1 MNWQKYLGI
10 NPVSL
15 LTVIISCTFCYADAK
30 EVSFDRDIRPI
41 LSDNCF
47 HCHGP
52 DAKKRKAKLRL
63 DIKEGALAD
72 LGGYAAVVPG
82 NPAKS
87 ELFARISSNDPE
99 ERMPPHDSNRN
110 LSKKKIDLLKEWIA
124 GGAKWKG
131 HWSFEPVDR
140 PTVKE
145 KERHPIDVL
154 VDARLK
160 QDEFKA
166 NPSANRETL
175 IRRLKL
181 DLTGLPPT
189 AGQIESFLG
198 DEKPDA
204 WERLVERTLQATAY
218 GERMAWDWLEA
229 ARYADTNGYQGDRE
243 RTMWPWRDWVVKAF
257 NENLPYDQFTIWQL
271 AGDLLPDAT
280 QEQILATGFNRNHM
294 INGEGGRIAEEN
306 RVEYVFDMTE
316 TMGTLWMGLTLTCAR
331 CHDHK
336 FDPLLQSE
344 YYQLNAFFNQTPVNG
359 GGGDP
364 FAKPVLQSGTT
375 VQNEELVQLRK
386 EIDALQKEI
395 ESPPPL
401 QVGAKA
407 KWEAKMLQKL
417 PANEWQRLLPKEA
430 KANKQSLDILEGGL
444 IYASGENPDKDEY
457 QVVYPL
463 GEGKITGFR
472 LEAIRHPK
480 MTHGGLARSDSGN
493 FVLTDLQFKVRHSAV
508 DKLLPLEVA
517 SASATF
523 EQGPLKVRNT
533 FDSGPTSGW
542 AVWAGKP
549 IDRDHAAAFRLKKSI
564 EVPKGAEL
572 EVTLKF
578 NSQHK
583 HHNLG
588 HFRFSS
594 TASSTPTLKG
604 DRGGLITALQIAP
617 GKRSPSDKKTIM
629 EAFAA
634 QDDSLSALRKKQNE
648 LEVKVKKT
656 QGSFPK
662 VMVMADMAKPR
673 QTFMLE
679 RGLYNQRGKLVSADV
694 PAWLPPLPKT
704 ENPNRLDLARWLMD
718 PKHPLT
724 ARVTVNRFWQM
735 FFGVGLVKTT
745 DNFGVQAEYPRHPE
759 LLDWLA
765 AEFMESGWDVKGLIR
780 TIVTSETY
788 RRSSTIASYAEYERD
803 PENRF
808 LARGPRFRMPSWM
821 IRDQALAISGL
832 LNPQMGGKAVY
843 SYQPTGIWAE
853 ATFGSKRFRQDKGQ
867 ALYRRS
873 LYTYWRRIIGPTMFF
888 DVAKRQICEVKPLR
902 TNTPMH
908 ALTIMNDVT
917 YVEAGRALADILL
930 RDAMDDETRLRLA
943 TKRVL
948 GRNSSAEELTL
959 LKRSL
964 GRGIASFTEDPEAAR
979 RFLTHGDSK
988 PKSEVSPIT
997 RAAWAAL
1004 CLNLLNLDE
1013 TLNKE

>member
-1 MNWQKYLGI
+1 MMKYRFL
-10 NPVSL
+10 PKVL
-15 LTVIISCTFCYADAK
+15 LLKVIFSAIFCCTFAK
-30 EVSFDRDIRPI
+30 EVSFNRDIQSI

-52 DAKKRKAKLRL
+52 DAKERKAKLRL
-63 DIKEGALAD
+63 DTREGVLAD
-72 LGGYAAVVPG
+72 LGGYAAVKPG
-82 NPAKS
+82 DPQKS
-87 ELFARISSNDPE
+87 ELFLRISSKDSE
-99 ERMPPHDSNRN
+99 ERMPPHDSNRH
-110 LSKKKIDLLKEWIA
+110 LSPKEINLLKEWIA
-124 GGAKWKG
+124 DGAKWKG
-131 HWSFEPVDR
+131 HWTFEPIVSPVVDD
-140 PTVKE
+140 K
-145 KERHPIDVL
+145 KRHPIDTL
-154 VDARLK
+154 VDALLK
-160 QDEFKA
+160 KENLKA
-166 NPSANRETL
+166 NPRADRETL

-189 AGQIESFLG
+189 TEQIQAFLV
-198 DEKPDA
+198 DEKTGA
-204 WERLVERTLQATAY
+204 WKRLVDRTLQSTAY

-243 RTMWPWRDWVVKAF
+243 RTMWPWRDWVIKAF
-257 NENLPYDQFTIWQL
+257 NENLSYDKFTIWQL

-316 TMGTLWMGLTLTCAR
+316 TMGTIWMGLTLNCAR

-336 FDPLLQSE
+336 FDPLLQRE
-344 YYQLNAFFNQTPVNG
+344 YYQLNAFFNQTPGNG

-364 FAKPVLQSGTT
+364 FMKPVLQAGSTA
-375 VQNEELVQLRK
+375 QNEELLRLRK
-386 EIDALQKEI
+386 EILALQKDI
-395 ESPPPL
+395 EGR
-401 QVGAKA
+401 QGEQGAAQA
-407 KWEAKMLQKL
+407 KWEAKILEDL
-417 PANEWQRLLPKEA
+417 PANDWQRLFPKKA
-430 KANKQSLDILEGGL
+430 KANKQTLQILESGL
-444 IYASGENPDKDEY
+444 IYASGVNPDKDEY
-457 QVVYPL
+457 HVVYPL
-463 GEGKITGFR
+463 DVGKITGFK
-472 LEAIRHPK
+472 LEGVRHPK

-493 FVLTDLQFKVRHSAV
+493 FVLTDLQFNLRKSAV
-508 DKLLPLEVA
+508 DKLVPLEVA

-533 FDSGPTSGW
+533 FDNNPVSGW

-604 DRGGLITALQIAP
+604 DRGGLMAALQTP
-617 GKRSPSDKKTIM
+617 PKKRSSTDKKTII

-634 QDDSLSALRKKQNE
+634 QDDRLSAIRKKQSE
-648 LEVKVKKT
+648 LEAKVKKT

-662 VMVMADMAKPR
+662 VMVMADMPKPR

-679 RGLYNQRGKLVSADV
+679 RGLYNQRGNPVTAAV
-694 PAWLPPLPKT
+694 PSWLPPLPKT

-718 PKHPLT
+718 PSHPLT

-735 FFGVGLVKTT
+735 LFGVGLVKTT
-745 DNFGVQAEYPRHPE
+745 ENFGVQTEYPRHPE
-759 LLDWLA
+759 LLEWLA
-765 AEFMESGWDVKGLIR
+765 AEFIESGWDVKELIR

-788 RRSSTIASYAEYERD
+788 RRSSTISSFDEYERD
-803 PENRF
+803 PENRY
-808 LARGPRFRMPSWM
+808 LARGSRFRMPSWM
-821 IRDQALAISGL
+821 IRDQSLAVSGL

-843 SYQPTGIWAE
+843 SYQPKGIWAE
-853 ATFGSKRFRQDKGQ
+853 ATFGKKRFRQDSGQ

-888 DVAKRQICEVKPLR
+888 DVAKRQVCEVKPLR

-908 ALTIMNDVT
+908 ALTLLNDVT

-930 RDAMDDETRLRLA
+930 RDAKDEEARLSLA
-943 TKRVL
+943 VKKVL
-948 GRNSSAEELTL
+948 GRKPSVEELTL

-964 GRGIASFTEDPEAAR
+964 DRGIASFTEDPEAAR
-979 RFLTHGDSK
+979 RFLSHGNSK
-988 PKSEVSPIT
+988 PTSKVSPAA

>member
-1 MNWQKYLGI
+1 LNFKT
-10 NPVSL
+10 VAL
-15 LTVIISCTFCYADAK
+15 LAVALAVTFCFADAT

-52 DAKKRKAKLRL
+52 DAQERKAKLRL
-63 DIKEGALAD
+63 DTRSGALAD
-72 LGGYAAVVPG
+72 LGGYSSVAPG
-82 NPAKS
+82 DPAKS
-87 ELFARISSNDPE
+87 ELFLRISSDDPE
-99 ERMPPHDSNRN
+99 EKMPPHDSNRN
-110 LSKKKIDLLKEWIA
+110 LSKKEIDLLKQWIA
-124 GGAKWKG
+124 EGAKWKG
-131 HWSFEPVDR
+131 HWTFEPIVR
-140 PTVKE
+140 PTVDY

-154 VDARLK
+154 VNVRLNK
-160 QDEFKA
+160 ENFKA
-166 NPSANRETL
+166 NPRANRETL
-175 IRRLKL
+175 VRRLKL
-181 DLTGLPPT
+181 DLTGLPP
-189 AGQIESFLG
+189 AKGQTEAFFS
-198 DEKPDA
+198 DKKPGA
-204 WERLVERTLQATAY
+204 WERLVNRTLGSTAF

-257 NENLPYDQFTIWQL
+257 NDNLPYDKFTIWQL

-316 TMGTLWMGLTLTCAR
+316 TMGTIWMGLTLNCAR

-344 YYQLNAFFNQTPVNG
+344 YYQFNAFFNQTPANG

-364 FAKPVLQSGTT
+364 FTKPVLQAGSTA
-375 VQNEELVQLRK
+375 QNEELVQLRK
-386 EIDALQKEI
+386 QILALEKDIDRRQGD
-395 ESPPPL
+395 
-401 QVGAKA
+401 QGDDQA
-407 KWEAKMLQKL
+407 KWEAKMLKDL
-417 PANEWQRLLPKEA
+417 PANDWQRLFPKKA
-430 KANKQSLDILEGGL
+430 KADKQTLQILQSGL
-444 IYASGENPDKDEY
+444 VYASGENPDKDEY

-463 GEGKITGFR
+463 EEGKITGFK
-472 LEAIRHPK
+472 LEAVRHPK

-493 FVLTDLQFKVRHSAV
+493 FVLTDLRFNIRNSAV
-508 DKLLPLEVA
+508 DKLVPLEVA
-517 SASATF
+517 SASATY
-523 EQGPLKVRNT
+523 EQGPLKVSSS
-533 FDSGPTSGW
+533 FDNNPASGW

-549 IDRDHAAAFRLKKSI
+549 IHRDHAAAFRLKKSI
-564 EVPKGAEL
+564 KVAKGAEL

-604 DRGGLITALQIAP
+604 DRAGLIAALHTVP
-617 GKRSPSDKKTIM
+617 EERSSSDKKTIL

-634 QDDSLSALRKKQNE
+634 QDDSVSALRKKQSE
-648 LEVKVKKT
+648 LEAKVKKV

-662 VMVMADMAKPR
+662 VMIMADMPKPR

-679 RGLYNQRGKLVSADV
+679 RGLYNQRGKPVAAAV
-694 PAWLPPLPKT
+694 PSWLPPLPKT

-718 PKHPLT
+718 SNHPLT

-735 FFGVGLVKTT
+735 LFGVGLVKTT
-745 DNFGVQAEYPRHPE
+745 ENFGVQTEYPRYPE

-765 AEFMESGWDVKGLIR
+765 AEFIESGWNVKALVR

-788 RRSSTIASYAEYERD
+788 RRSSIISSFAEYERD
-803 PENRF
+803 PENRY
-808 LARGPRFRMPSWM
+808 LARGSRFRMPSWM
-821 IRDQALAISGL
+821 IRDQALAVSGL

-853 ATFGSKRFRQDKGQ
+853 ATFGKKRFQQDKGK

-888 DVAKRQICEVKPLR
+888 DVAKRQVCEVKPLR

-908 ALTIMNDVT
+908 ALTVMNDVT
-917 YVEAGRALADILL
+917 YVESGRALADIIL
-930 RDAMDDETRLRLA
+930 RDAKDDEARLHLA
-943 TKRVL
+943 VKRVL
-948 GRNSSAEELTL
+948 GRNASAKELTL
-959 LKRSL
+959 LKLSFE
-964 GRGIASFTEDPEAAR
+964 RGVASFTEDPEAAR
-979 RFLTHGDSK
+979 RFLSHGDSK
-988 PKSEVSPIT
+988 PQSEVPPVT

>member
-1 MNWQKYLGI
+1 MLFLGQI
-10 NPVSL
+10 RHFWLAVFILFGDAFSTL
-15 LTVIISCTFCYADAK
+15 GKEISFG
-30 EVSFDRDIRPI
+30 RDIRPI

-63 DIKEGALAD
+63 DTREGVLTN
-72 LGGYAAVVPG
+72 LGGYAAVKPG
-82 NPAKS
+82 SPGES
-87 ELFARISSNDPE
+87 ELFARISSDDPE
-99 ERMPPHDSNRN
+99 ERMPPPDSNRN
-110 LSKKKIDLLKEWIA
+110 LSEKEVDLLKQWIA
-124 GGAKWKG
+124 DGAKWKG
-131 HWSFEPVDR
+131 HWTFEPIVR
-140 PTVKE
+140 PTVAD

-160 QDEFKA
+160 QEDLKA
-166 NPSANRETL
+166 NPPANRETL

-189 AGQIESFLG
+189 AEQIESFLG
-198 DEKPDA
+198 DEKPGA
-204 WERLVERTLQATAY
+204 WERLVERTLQSTAY

-229 ARYADTNGYQGDRE
+229 ARYADTNGYQGDGE

-336 FDPLLQSE
+336 FDPVLQRE

-364 FAKPVLQSGTT
+364 FTKPVLQAGSTA
-375 VQNEELVQLRK
+375 QNEELVQLRK
-386 EIDALQKEI
+386 EIAALQKEI
-395 ESPPPL
+395 EQRRKS
-401 QVGAKA
+401 QAGAQA
-407 KWEAKMLQKL
+407 KWEAKMLKDL
-417 PANEWQRLLPKEA
+417 PQDDWRRLLPKEA
-430 KANKQSLDILEGGL
+430 KANKQTLEILESGL

-457 QVVYPL
+457 QIVYPL
-463 GEGKITGFR
+463 GEGKITSFR
-472 LEAIRHPK
+472 LEAIRHPQ

-493 FVLTDLQFKVRHSAV
+493 FVLTDLRFNVRNSAV
-508 DKLLPLEVA
+508 DKLVPLEVA
-517 SASATF
+517 SATATF
-523 EQGPLKVRNT
+523 EQGPLKVTNA
-533 FDSGPTSGW
+533 FDDNPTTGW

-564 EVPKGAEL
+564 KVSKEAEL

-578 NSQHK
+578 NSKHK

-588 HFRFSS
+588 HFRFSW
-594 TASSTPTLKG
+594 TDSSATTLKS
-604 DRGGLITALQIAP
+604 DRGGLITALQTVP
-617 GKRSPSDKKTIM
+617 DKRNASEKKTVLA
-629 EAFAA
+629 AFAA
-634 QDDSLSALRKKQNE
+634 QDENLSALRKRQSE
-648 LEVKVKKT
+648 LEAKVKKT
-656 QGSFPK
+656 QSSFPK
-662 VMVMADMAKPR
+662 VMVMADLAKPR

-679 RGLYNQRGKLVSADV
+679 RGLYNQRGKPVTANV
-694 PAWLPPLPKT
+694 PASLPPLTKT
-704 ENPNRLDLARWLMD
+704 ENPNRLDLARWLMA
-718 PKHPLT
+718 PEHPLT

-735 FFGVGLVKTT
+735 LFGVGLVKTT
-745 DNFGVQAEYPRHPE
+745 ENFGVQAEYPRHPE

-788 RRSSTIASYAEYERD
+788 RRSSTISSFAEYERD

-808 LARGPRFRMPSWM
+808 LARGSRFRMPSWM
-821 IRDQALAISGL
+821 IRDQALAVSGL
-832 LNPQMGGKAVY
+832 LNPQIGGKAVY

-853 ATFGSKRFRQDKGQ
+853 ATFGKKKFQQDKGK

-888 DVAKRQICEVKPLR
+888 DVAKRQVCEVKPLL

-930 RDAMDDETRLRLA
+930 RDAKDDETRLRLA
-943 TKRVL
+943 VTRVL
-948 GRNSSAEELTL
+948 GRKLSAEELNL

-964 GRGIASFTEDPEAAR
+964 RRGIASFTKDPEAAG
-979 RFLTHGDSK
+979 RFLSHGDSK
-988 PKSEVSPIT
+988 AESEVPPIT

>member
-1 MNWQKYLGI
+1 MMKYRFL
-10 NPVSL
+10 PKVL
-15 LTVIISCTFCYADAK
+15 LLKVIFSATFCCTYGK
-30 EVSFDRDIRPI
+30 EVSFDRDIQPI
-41 LSDNCF
+41 LSENCF

-63 DIKEGALAD
+63 DTREGVLAD
-72 LGGYAAVVPG
+72 LGGYAAVKPG
-82 NPAKS
+82 DPQKS
-87 ELFARISSNDPE
+87 ELFLRVSSDDPE
-99 ERMPPHDSNRN
+99 ERMPPHDSNRH
-110 LSKKKIDLLKEWIA
+110 LSNKEIDLLKEWIA
-124 GGAKWKG
+124 DGAKWKG
-131 HWSFEPVDR
+131 HWTFEPIDG
-140 PTVKE
+140 PTVEDK
-145 KERHPIDVL
+145 KRHPIDIL
-154 VDARLK
+154 VEARLK
-160 QDEFKA
+160 KEKFKA
-166 NPSANRETL
+166 NPRADRETL

-189 AGQIESFLG
+189 TKQIEAFLIDKKTG
-198 DEKPDA
+198 A
-204 WERLVERTLQATAY
+204 WKRLVDRTLQSTAY
-218 GERMAWDWLEA
+218 GERMAWDWLAA

-243 RTMWPWRDWVVKAF
+243 RTMWPWRDWVIKAF
-257 NENLPYDQFTIWQL
+257 NENLPYDKFTIWQL

-316 TMGTLWMGLTLTCAR
+316 TMGTIWMGLTLNCAR

-336 FDPLLQSE
+336 FDPLLQRE
-344 YYQLNAFFNQTPVNG
+344 YYQLNAFFNQTPGNG

-364 FAKPVLQSGTT
+364 FMKPVLQAGSTD
-375 VQNEELVQLRK
+375 QNDELLRLRK
-386 EIDALQKEI
+386 EILALQKDIDGRQGE
-395 ESPPPL
+395 
-401 QVGAKA
+401 QGAAQA
-407 KWEAKMLQKL
+407 KWEANMLEDL
-417 PANEWQRLLPKEA
+417 PANDWQRLFPKKA
-430 KANKQSLDILEGGL
+430 KANKQTLQILESGL
-444 IYASGENPDKDEY
+444 IYASGVNPDKDEY
-457 QVVYPL
+457 HVVYPL
-463 GEGKITGFR
+463 AKGKITGFK
-472 LEAIRHPK
+472 LEGVRHPK

-493 FVLTDLQFKVRHSAV
+493 FVLTDLQFNLRKSAV
-508 DKLLPLEVA
+508 DKLVPLEVA

-533 FDSGPTSGW
+533 FDNNPASGW

-583 HHNLG
+583 QHNLG

-604 DRGGLITALQIAP
+604 DQGGLMAVLQTP
-617 GKRSPSDKKTIM
+617 PEKRSSSDKKTIL

-634 QDDSLSALRKKQNE
+634 QDDRLSALRKKQGE
-648 LEVKVKKT
+648 LEAKMKKT

-662 VMVMADMAKPR
+662 VMVMADMPKPR

-679 RGLYNQRGKLVSADV
+679 RGLYNQRGKPVTAAV
-694 PAWLPPLPKT
+694 PSWLPPLPKT

-718 PKHPLT
+718 PNHPLT

-735 FFGVGLVKTT
+735 LFGVGLVKTT
-745 DNFGVQAEYPRHPE
+745 ENFGVQTEYPRHPE
-759 LLDWLA
+759 LLEWLA
-765 AEFMESGWDVKGLIR
+765 AEFIQSGWNVKELIR

-788 RRSSTIASYAEYERD
+788 RRSSTISSFDEYERD
-803 PENRF
+803 PENRY
-808 LARGPRFRMPSWM
+808 LARGSRFRMPSWM
-821 IRDQALAISGL
+821 IRDQALAVSGL

-853 ATFGSKRFRQDKGQ
+853 ATFGKKRFRQDSGP

-888 DVAKRQICEVKPLR
+888 DVAKRQVCEVKPLR

-908 ALTIMNDVT
+908 ALTVMNDVT
-917 YVEAGRALADILL
+917 YVEAGRALADIIL
-930 RDAMDDETRLRLA
+930 RDFKDDEARLSLA
-943 TKRVL
+943 VKKVL
-948 GRNSSAEELTL
+948 GRKPSVEELTL

-964 GRGIASFTEDPEAAR
+964 ERGIASFTEDPEAAR
-979 RFLTHGDSK
+979 RFLSHGDSK
-988 PKSEVSPIT
+988 PTSKVPPAA

>member
-1 MNWQKYLGI
+1 VG
-10 NPVSL
+10 
-15 LTVIISCTFCYADAK
+15 
-30 EVSFDRDIRPI
+30 
-41 LSDNCF
+41 
-47 HCHGP
+47 
-52 DAKKRKAKLRL
+52 
-63 DIKEGALAD
+63 
-72 LGGYAAVVPG
+72 
-82 NPAKS
+82 
-87 ELFARISSNDPE
+87 
-99 ERMPPHDSNRN
+99 
-110 LSKKKIDLLKEWIA
+110 
-124 GGAKWKG
+124 
-131 HWSFEPVDR
+131 
-140 PTVKE
+140 
-145 KERHPIDVL
+145 
-154 VDARLK
+154 
-160 QDEFKA
+160 
-166 NPSANRETL
+166 
-175 IRRLKL
+175 
-181 DLTGLPPT
+181 
-189 AGQIESFLG
+189 
-198 DEKPDA
+198 
-204 WERLVERTLQATAY
+204 
-218 GERMAWDWLEA
+218 
-229 ARYADTNGYQGDRE
+229 
-243 RTMWPWRDWVVKAF
+243 
-257 NENLPYDQFTIWQL
+257 
-271 AGDLLPDAT
+271 
-280 QEQILATGFNRNHM
+280 
-294 INGEGGRIAEEN
+294 
-306 RVEYVFDMTE
+306 DMTA
-316 TMGTLWMGLTLTCAR
+316 TVGTLWMGLPSTCAR

-364 FAKPVLQSGTT
+364 FTKPVLQAGTT

-386 EIDALQKEI
+386 DIDALQKDI
-395 ESPPPL
+395 ESR
-401 QVGAKA
+401 QKEQGSAKA
-407 KWEAKMLQKL
+407 KWEAKVLKNL
-417 PANEWQRLLPKEA
+417 PANDWQRLLPQEA
-430 KANKQSLDILEGGL
+430 KAKKQTLEILESGL
-444 IYASGENPDKDEY
+444 IYASGENPEKDEY
-457 QVVYPL
+457 QVVYLL
-463 GEGKITGFR
+463 GAGKITGFR

-493 FVLTDLQFKVRHSAV
+493 FVLTDILFKVRKTPV
-508 DKLLPLEVA
+508 DQFVPFEVA
-517 SASATF
+517 SATVTF
-523 EQGPLKVRNT
+523 EQGLLKVTNV
-533 FDSGPTSGW
+533 FDDNPTSGW

-549 IDRDHAAAFRLKKSI
+549 IERDHAAAFRLKKSI
-564 EVPKGAEL
+564 EVVKGAEL

-578 NSQHK
+578 NSEHK

-594 TASSTPTLKG
+594 TSSSEPSLKS
-604 DRGGLITALQIAP
+604 DRDGLISALKTASD
-617 GKRSPSDKKTIM
+617 KRSPSDQKTVM

-634 QDDSLSALRKKQNE
+634 QDGSLFALRQRQRE
-648 LEVKVKKT
+648 LEAKVKKT
-656 QGSFPK
+656 QSSFPK

-673 QTFMLE
+673 QTFMLD
-679 RGLYNQRGKLVSADV
+679 RGLYNQRGKPVSANV

-735 FFGVGLVKTT
+735 LFGVGLVKTT
-745 DNFGVQAEYPRHPE
+745 ENFGVQAEYPRHPE

-788 RRSSTIASYAEYERD
+788 RRSSILSSFAEYERD
-803 PENRF
+803 PENRL

-821 IRDQALAISGL
+821 IRDQALAVSGL
-832 LNPQMGGKAVY
+832 LNPQIGGKAVY
-843 SYQPTGIWAE
+843 SYQPTGLWAD
-853 ATFGSKRFRQDKGQ
+853 ATFGKKQYREDKGL

-873 LYTYWRRIIGPTMFF
+873 LYTYWRRIIGPAMFF
-888 DVAKRQICEVKPLR
+888 DVAKRQVCEVKPLR

-948 GRNSSAEELTL
+948 GRNPSAEELTL

-964 GRGIASFTEDPEAAR
+964 ERGIASFTEDPEAAR

-988 PKSEVSPIT
+988 PKSEVSPII

>member
-1 MNWQKYLGI
+1 MFA
-10 NPVSL
+10 L
-15 LTVIISCTFCYADAK
+15 LAVVLAVTFCFADAT

-52 DAKKRKAKLRL
+52 DAQERKAKLRL
-63 DIKEGALAD
+63 DTRSGALAD
-72 LGGYAAVVPG
+72 LGGYSSVAPG
-82 NPAKS
+82 DPAKS
-87 ELFARISSNDPE
+87 ELFLRISSDDPE
-99 ERMPPHDSNRN
+99 EKMPPHDSNRN
-110 LSKKKIDLLKEWIA
+110 LSKKEIDLLKQWIA
-124 GGAKWKG
+124 EGAKWKG
-131 HWSFEPVDR
+131 HWTFEPIVR
-140 PTVKE
+140 PTVDD

-154 VDARLK
+154 VDFRLNK
-160 QDEFKA
+160 ENFKA
-166 NPSANRETL
+166 NPRANRETL
-175 IRRLKL
+175 VRRLKL

-189 AGQIESFLG
+189 TEQIEAFLA
-198 DEKPDA
+198 DEKPGT
-204 WERLVERTLQATAY
+204 WERLVDRTLGSSAY

-257 NENLPYDQFTIWQL
+257 NDNLPYDKFTIWQL

-316 TMGTLWMGLTLTCAR
+316 TMGTIWMGLTLNCAR

-344 YYQLNAFFNQTPVNG
+344 YYQFNAFFNQTPANG

-364 FAKPVLQSGTT
+364 FTKPVLQAGSTA
-375 VQNEELVQLRK
+375 QNEELVQLQK
-386 EIDALQKEI
+386 QILALEKDIDRRQGEQGEAQ
-395 ESPPPL
+395 
-401 QVGAKA
+401 A
-407 KWEAKMLQKL
+407 KWEAKILKDQ
-417 PANEWQRLLPKEA
+417 PANDWHRLFPSKA
-430 KANKQSLDILEGGL
+430 KADKQTLQILQSGL
-444 IYASGENPDKDEY
+444 VYASGENPDKDEY
-457 QVVYPL
+457 KVLYPL
-463 GEGKITGFR
+463 DGGKITGFK
-472 LEAIRHPK
+472 LEAVRHPK

-493 FVLTDLQFKVRHSAV
+493 FVLTDLQFNLRKSAV
-508 DKLLPLEVA
+508 DELVPLEVA

-523 EQGPLKVRNT
+523 EQGSLKVSNS
-533 FDSGPTSGW
+533 FDNNPSSGW

-588 HFRFSS
+588 HFRLSS
-594 TASSTPTLKG
+594 TSIATPSLKG
-604 DRGGLITALQIAP
+604 DRIGLIAALQHAP
-617 GKRSPSDKKTIM
+617 DQRNASDKKIIQ
-629 EAFAA
+629 EAFSA
-634 QDDSLSALRKKQNE
+634 QDDSLSGLRKRQRE
-648 LEVKVKKT
+648 LEAKLKKT
-656 QGSFPK
+656 QGNFPK
-662 VMVMADMAKPR
+662 VMVMADMSKPR
-673 QTFMLE
+673 QTFILE
-679 RGLYNQRGKLVSADV
+679 RGLYNQRGKPVTAAV
-694 PAWLPPLPKT
+694 PSWLPPLSKT

-718 PKHPLT
+718 PNHPLT

-735 FFGVGLVKTT
+735 LFGVGLVKTT
-745 DNFGVQAEYPRHPE
+745 ENFGVQTEYPRYPE
-759 LLDWLA
+759 LLDWLSS
-765 AEFMESGWDVKGLIR
+765 EFMESGWDVKALIR

-788 RRSSTIASYAEYERD
+788 RRSSTISSFAEYERD
-803 PENRF
+803 PENRY
-808 LARGPRFRMPSWM
+808 LARGSRFRMPSWM
-821 IRDQALAISGL
+821 IRDQALAVSGL
-832 LNPQMGGKAVY
+832 LNPQMGGKGVY

-853 ATFGSKRFRQDKGQ
+853 ATFGKKRFQQDKGK

-888 DVAKRQICEVKPLR
+888 DVAKRQVCEVKPLR

-908 ALTIMNDVT
+908 ALTVMNDVT
-917 YVEAGRALADILL
+917 YVEAGRALADIIL
-930 RDAMDDETRLRLA
+930 RDAKDDEARLHVA
-943 TKRVL
+943 AKRVL
-948 GRNSSAEELTL
+948 GRNASADELNL
-959 LKRSL
+959 LKLSL
-964 GRGIASFTEDPEAAR
+964 ERGVASFTEDPEAAR
-979 RFLTHGDSK
+979 RFLSHGDSK
-988 PKSEVSPIT
+988 SQSEVSPVT
-997 RAAWAAL
+997 RAAWAAV

>member
-1 MNWQKYLGI
+1 MNRQKYLEI
-10 NPVSL
+10 KPVAL
-15 LTVIISCTFCYADAK
+15 LTVMISCTFCYADAK

-63 DIKEGALAD
+63 DTREGVLAN
-72 LGGYAAVVPG
+72 LGGYAAVKPG
-82 NPAKS
+82 SPAES

-110 LSKKKIDLLKEWIA
+110 LSKNEIDLLQEWIV

-131 HWSFEPVDR
+131 HWTFEPVVR
-140 PTVKE
+140 PVVDD

-154 VDARLK
+154 VDACLK
-160 QDEFKA
+160 QQNFKA
-166 NPSANRETL
+166 NPQADRETL

-189 AGQIESFLG
+189 TEQIESFVSDVKAG
-198 DEKPDA
+198 A
-204 WERLVERTLQATAY
+204 WERLVDRTLGSSAY

-336 FDPLLQSE
+336 FDPLLQRE

-386 EIDALQKEI
+386 DIDALQKEI
-395 ESPPPL
+395 ESPPQL

-407 KWEAKMLQKL
+407 KWEAKILKNL
-417 PANEWQRLLPKEA
+417 PANDWQRLLPKEA
-430 KANKQSLDILEGGL
+430 KAKKQTLEIQDSGL
-444 IYASGENPDKDEY
+444 LYASGENPDKDEY

-463 GEGKITGFR
+463 EGKITGFR
-472 LEAIRHPK
+472 LEAVRHPK
-480 MTHGGLARSDSGN
+480 MTSGGLARSDSGN

-508 DKLLPLEVA
+508 DKLVPLEVA

-523 EQGPLKVRNT
+523 EQGSLKVSSA
-533 FDSGPTSGW
+533 FDNNPASGW
-542 AVWAGKP
+542 SVWEGKP
-549 IDRDHAAAFRLKKSI
+549 IDRDHSAAFRLKKSI
-564 EVPKGAEL
+564 EVAKGTEL

-578 NSQHK
+578 NSHHK

-594 TASSTPTLKG
+594 TAIANPSLKN
-604 DRGGLITALQIAP
+604 DRGGLIAALQVSP
-617 GKRSPSDKKTIM
+617 DKRSPSDTKTIL

-634 QDDSLSALRKKQNE
+634 QDESLSALRKRQSE
-648 LEVKVKKT
+648 LEAKIKKT
-656 QGSFPK
+656 QSSFPK
-662 VMVMADMAKPR
+662 VMVMADLAKPR

-679 RGLYNQRGKLVSADV
+679 RGLYNQPGKPVSANV
-694 PAWLPPLPKT
+694 PAWLPPLAEIEK
-704 ENPNRLDLARWLMD
+704 PNRLDLARWLMT
-718 PKHPLT
+718 PTHPLT

-745 DNFGVQAEYPRHPE
+745 ENFGIQAEYPRHPE

-765 AEFMESGWDVKGLIR
+765 AELMESGWDVKGLIR
-780 TIVTSETY
+780 NIVTSETY
-788 RRSSTIASYAEYERD
+788 RRNSNIASFAEYERD

-821 IRDQALAISGL
+821 IRDQALAVSGL
-832 LNPQMGGKAVY
+832 LNPKIGGKAVY
-843 SYQPTGIWAE
+843 SYQPTGLWSE
-853 ATFGSKRFRQDKGQ
+853 ATFGKKRYREDKGK

-873 LYTYWRRIIGPTMFF
+873 LYTYWRRIIGPAMFF
-888 DVAKRQICEVKPLR
+888 DVAKRQVCEVKPLR

-917 YVEAGRALADILL
+917 YVEAGRALADSLL
-930 RDAMDDETRLRLA
+930 LDAKDDQTRLRLA
-943 TKRVL
+943 VSRVL
-948 GRNSSAEELTL
+948 GRNPSAEELNL

-964 GRGIASFTEDPEAAR
+964 MRGIASFSKDPEAAR
-979 RFLTHGDSK
+979 RFLTHGDSQ

>member
-1 MNWQKYLGI
+1 MNIK
-10 NPVSL
+10 PVAL
-15 LTVIISCTFCYADAK
+15 LAVTLAVTFCFADAN

-41 LSDNCF
+41 LSENCF

-52 DAKKRKAKLRL
+52 DAKKRKAELRL

-72 LGGYAAVVPG
+72 LGGYAAVAPG

-87 ELFARISSNDPE
+87 ELFLRITSDDPE
-99 ERMPPHDSNRN
+99 ERMPPHDSNRH
-110 LSKKKIDLLKEWIA
+110 LSPKEIDLLKEWIG

-131 HWSFEPVDR
+131 HWTFEPIVR
-140 PTVKE
+140 PTVEDK
-145 KERHPIDVL
+145 KRHPIDVL
-154 VDARLK
+154 VEARLK
-160 QDEFKA
+160 KEKFPG
-166 NPSANRETL
+166 NPRADRETL

-181 DLTGLPPT
+181 DLTGLPP
-189 AGQIESFLG
+189 AKGQTEAFFS
-198 DEKPDA
+198 DKKPGA
-204 WERLVERTLQATAY
+204 WERLVNRTLESTAF

-257 NENLPYDQFTIWQL
+257 NDNLPYDKFTIWQL

-316 TMGTLWMGLTLTCAR
+316 TMGTLWMGLTLNCAR

-336 FDPLLQSE
+336 FDPLLQRE
-344 YYQLNAFFNQTPVNG
+344 YYQFNAFFNQTPVNG

-364 FAKPVLQSGTT
+364 FSKPVLQAGSTA
-375 VQNEELVQLRK
+375 QNEELIQLRK
-386 EIDALQKEI
+386 EILALQKDI
-395 ESPPPL
+395 ESR
-401 QVGAKA
+401 QGEQGAAYA
-407 KWEAKMLQKL
+407 KWEAKMLEDL
-417 PANEWQRLLPKEA
+417 PANDWQRLFPKKA
-430 KANKQSLDILEGGL
+430 KANKQTLQILQSGL
-444 IYASGENPDKDEY
+444 IYASGVNPDKDEY

-463 GEGKITGFR
+463 GEGKITGFK
-472 LEAIRHPK
+472 LEGVRHPK

-493 FVLTDLQFKVRHSAV
+493 FVLTDLQFNLRKSSV
-508 DKLLPLEVA
+508 DRLVPLEIA

-523 EQGPLKVRNT
+523 EQGSLKVRNS
-533 FDSGPTSGW
+533 FDNNPASGW

-578 NSQHK
+578 NSHNK

-594 TASSTPTLKG
+594 TATVTPTLKS
-604 DRGGLITALQIAP
+604 DKGGLIDALQTQP
-617 GKRSPSDKKTIM
+617 DKRSPSDKKNIL

-634 QDDSLSALRKKQNE
+634 QDESLSAMRKKQSE
-648 LEVKVKKT
+648 LEAKLKKT
-656 QGSFPK
+656 KGSFPK
-662 VMVMADMAKPR
+662 VMVMADMPKPR

-679 RGLYNQRGKLVSADV
+679 RGLYNQRGKPVTPAV
-694 PAWLPPLPKT
+694 PSWLPPLPKT
-704 ENPNRLDLARWLMD
+704 EKPNRLGLARWLMD
-718 PKHPLT
+718 PNHPLT

-735 FFGVGLVKTT
+735 LFGVGLVKTT
-745 DNFGVQAEYPRHPE
+745 ENFGVQTEYPRYPE

-765 AEFMESGWDVKGLIR
+765 AEFLESGWDVKALIR

-788 RRSSTIASYAEYERD
+788 RRSSTISSFAEYERD
-803 PENRF
+803 PENRY
-808 LARGPRFRMPSWM
+808 LARGSRFRMPSWM
-821 IRDQALAISGL
+821 IRDQALAVSGL

-853 ATFGSKRFRQDKGQ
+853 ATFGKKKFQQDKGK

-888 DVAKRQICEVKPLR
+888 DVAKRQVCEVKPLR

-908 ALTIMNDVT
+908 ALTVMNDVT
-917 YVEAGRALADILL
+917 YVEAGRALADIIL
-930 RDAMDDETRLRLA
+930 RDAKDDEARLRLA
-943 TKRVL
+943 AKRVL
-948 GRNSSAEELTL
+948 GRNPSAEELSL
-959 LKRSL
+959 LKHSL
-964 GRGIASFTEDPEAAR
+964 ERGFASFTEDPEAAR
-979 RFLTHGDSK
+979 RFLSHGDSK
-988 PKSEVSPIT
+988 PQSEVPPVI

>member
-1 MNWQKYLGI
+1 MRNTLNFKT
-10 NPVSL
+10 VAL
-15 LTVIISCTFCYADAK
+15 LAVALAVTFCFADAA

-52 DAKKRKAKLRL
+52 DAQERKAKLRL
-63 DIKEGALAD
+63 DTRSGALAD
-72 LGGYAAVVPG
+72 LGGYSSVAPG
-82 NPAKS
+82 DPAKS
-87 ELFARISSNDPE
+87 ELFLRISSDDPE
-99 ERMPPHDSNRN
+99 EKMPPHDSNRN
-110 LSKKKIDLLKEWIA
+110 LSKKEIDLLKQWIA
-124 GGAKWKG
+124 EGAKWKG
-131 HWSFEPVDR
+131 HWTFEPVVR
-140 PTVKE
+140 PTVDDK
-145 KERHPIDVL
+145 KRHPIDVL
-154 VDARLK
+154 VNVRLNK
-160 QDEFKA
+160 ENVKA
-166 NPSANRETL
+166 NPRANRETL
-175 IRRLKL
+175 LRRLKL

-189 AGQIESFLG
+189 KEQTEAFFS
-198 DEKPDA
+198 DKKPGA
-204 WERLVERTLQATAY
+204 WERLVDRTLESTAF

-257 NENLPYDQFTIWQL
+257 NDNLPYDKFTIWQL

-316 TMGTLWMGLTLTCAR
+316 TMGTVWMGLTLNCAR

-344 YYQLNAFFNQTPVNG
+344 YYQFNAFFNQTPSNG

-364 FAKPVLQSGTT
+364 FTKPVLHAGSTA
-375 VQNEELVQLRK
+375 QNEELIQLRK
-386 EIDALQKEI
+386 EILALQKDI
-395 ESPPPL
+395 ESR
-401 QVGAKA
+401 QGEQGAAHA
-407 KWEAKMLQKL
+407 KWEAKMLKDL
-417 PANEWQRLLPKEA
+417 PANDWQRLFPKKA
-430 KANKQSLDILEGGL
+430 KANKQTLQILQSGL
-444 IYASGENPDKDEY
+444 IYASGVNPDKDEY

-463 GEGKITGFR
+463 GEGKITGFK
-472 LEAIRHPK
+472 LEGVRHPK

-493 FVLTDLQFKVRHSAV
+493 FVLTDLQFNLRKSSV
-508 DKLLPLEVA
+508 DRLVPLEIA

-523 EQGPLKVRNT
+523 EQGSLKVRNS
-533 FDSGPTSGW
+533 FDKNPASGW

-578 NSQHK
+578 NSHNK

-594 TASSTPTLKG
+594 TATVTPTLKS
-604 DRGGLITALQIAP
+604 DKGGLIDALQTQP
-617 GKRSPSDKKTIM
+617 DKRSPSDKKNIL
-629 EAFAA
+629 EAFSA
-634 QDDSLSALRKKQNE
+634 QDESLSAMRKKQSE
-648 LEVKVKKT
+648 LEAKLKKT
-656 QGSFPK
+656 KASFPK
-662 VMVMADMAKPR
+662 VMVMADMPKPR

-679 RGLYNQRGKLVSADV
+679 RGLYNQRGKPVTPAV
-694 PAWLPPLPKT
+694 PSWLPPLAKT
-704 ENPNRLDLARWLMD
+704 EKPNRLGLARWLMD
-718 PKHPLT
+718 PNHPLT

-735 FFGVGLVKTT
+735 LFGVGLVKTT
-745 DNFGVQAEYPRHPE
+745 ENFGVQTEYPRYPE

-765 AEFMESGWDVKGLIR
+765 AEFLESGWDVKALIR

-788 RRSSTIASYAEYERD
+788 RRSSTISSFAEYERD
-803 PENRF
+803 PENRY
-808 LARGPRFRMPSWM
+808 LARGSRFRMPSWM
-821 IRDQALAISGL
+821 IRDQALAVSGL

-853 ATFGSKRFRQDKGQ
+853 ATFGKKRFQQDKGK

-888 DVAKRQICEVKPLR
+888 DMAKRQVCEVKPLR

-908 ALTIMNDVT
+908 ALTVMNDVT
-917 YVEAGRALADILL
+917 YVEAGRALADIIL
-930 RDAMDDETRLRLA
+930 RDAKNDEARLRLA
-943 TKRVL
+943 AQRVL
-948 GRNSSAEELTL
+948 GRNPSAEELTV
-959 LKRSL
+959 LKHSL
-964 GRGIASFTEDPEAAR
+964 ERGVASFTEDPEAAR
-979 RFLTHGDSK
+979 RFLSHGDSK
-988 PKSEVSPIT
+988 PQSEVLPVT